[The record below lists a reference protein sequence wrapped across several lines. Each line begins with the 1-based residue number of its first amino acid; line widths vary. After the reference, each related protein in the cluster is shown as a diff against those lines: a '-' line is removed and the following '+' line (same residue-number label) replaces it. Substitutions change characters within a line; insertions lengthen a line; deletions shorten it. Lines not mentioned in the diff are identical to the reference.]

1 MEYQK
6 NTSLNADC
14 VHKTSIQ
21 GRELRRKDT
30 YKAQAC
36 I

>member
-14 VHKTSIQ
+14 IRKTSIQ
-21 GRELRRKDT
+21 GREQRRNDT
-30 YKAQAC
+30 YKYVYET
-36 I
+36 